1 LAVQVKFSDCS
12 WIRDLEAINMSTPS
26 WQLQDA
32 KNNFSRL
39 IKLASGGAAQVVTVH
54 GKPAAVIVSAI
65 EYEKLRQ
72 PRAGKLSRLLLKP
85 GLAGDEFDIT
95 RDKDTGRELKL

>member
-1 LAVQVKFSDCS
+1 
-12 WIRDLEAINMSTPS
+12 MSMLS

-54 GKPAAVIVSAI
+54 GKPAAVIVSAA
-65 EYEKLRQ
+65 EYEKLTQ
-72 PRAGKLSRLLLKP
+72 PRAGKLSRLLLRP
-85 GLAGDEFDIT
+85 GLGGDAFEIT
-95 RDKDTGRELKL
+95 RDKDSGRELKL